1 MSAPSVDAAT
11 ALAQRRRPHVA
22 ARDTR
27 LRTFASDV
35 RALEESL
42 GVDRTV
48 DSSSDDEDPEDYDKV
63 DRRDGRSDQARVVFE
78 DILVRSNQD
87 IETRLR
93 RAFKNEAI
101 VLGAAL
107 SGCQRGWALAD
118 PFKVLDP
125 KDRRDLR
132 WLWEQAKE
140 EAATT
145 SGETVFKAFV
155 RLFRQQKF
163 HRMMARVAG
172 FPNGPVS
179 EEADRVM
186 LECFCVGTSLPSVP
200 GAVENVVFASL
211 YFATVPFVHAV
222 YRESHCLTGTRHLL
236 YFYQRAITTQ
246 QCACKLASLEM
257 GYNASEE
264 LAGRA
269 TLEEGADAG
278 ATPRPMEDSD
288 DEDELEAFETATL
301 DNVEASLAAL
311 ALGDPRRRDR
321 LKARLQAMLDS
332 NGV

>member
-1 MSAPSVDAAT
+1 MVAVKSEARAT

-27 LRTFASDV
+27 LRTFAGDV

-48 DSSSDDEDPEDYDKV
+48 ESGSDDEEPEDYDKV
-63 DRRDGRSDQARVVFE
+63 DRRDGRSGQARVVFE
-78 DILVRSNQD
+78 GILVVSNQD

-93 RAFKNEAI
+93 CAFKNEAI
-101 VLGAAL
+101 ELGAAL
-107 SGCQRGWALAD
+107 SGCQKGWALAD
-118 PFKVLDP
+118 PFKVLNL

-145 SGETVFKAFV
+145 PGETVFQAFK
-155 RLFRQQKF
+155 RLFRRRNF

-172 FPNGPVS
+172 FPTTETVS

-200 GAVENVVFASL
+200 GVVENVTFASL

-257 GYNASEE
+257 GYNAAEE

-269 TLEEGADAG
+269 TLEQGADAG
-278 ATPRPMEDSD
+278 TPRPMEDSD
-288 DEDELEAFETATL
+288 EEDELEAFETATL

-321 LKARLQAMLDS
+321 LKARLQAML
-332 NGV
+332 V

>member
-1 MSAPSVDAAT
+1 MN
-11 ALAQRRRPHVA
+11 VA
-22 ARDTR
+22 ASHERE
-27 LRTFASDV
+27 RTLAADV

-48 DSSSDDEDPEDYDKV
+48 ESSTDSEPEGFDDV
-63 DRRDGRSDQARVVFE
+63 DRREGRSGQARVVFE

-107 SGCQRGWALAD
+107 SGGQRGWALAD
-118 PFKVLDP
+118 PFKVLNL

-145 SGETVFKAFV
+145 PGETVFQAFK
-155 RLFRQQKF
+155 RLFRRRNF

-172 FPNGPVS
+172 FPTTETVS

-211 YFATVPFVHAV
+211 YFASVPFVHAV

-257 GYNASEE
+257 GYNAREE

-269 TLEEGADAG
+269 TLEQGADAG

-321 LKARLQAMLDS
+321 LKARLQAML
-332 NGV
+332 V